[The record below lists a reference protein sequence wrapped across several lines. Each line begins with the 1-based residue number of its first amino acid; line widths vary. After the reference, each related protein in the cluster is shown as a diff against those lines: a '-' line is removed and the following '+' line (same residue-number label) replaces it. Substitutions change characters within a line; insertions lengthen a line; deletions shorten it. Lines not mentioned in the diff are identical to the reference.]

1 MHLSSDPCFRERKI
15 MEKSQLKYV
24 IIVLA
29 VVVSGLFWYWDHGNA
44 GRQKN
49 EASDL
54 FENGET
60 SWPEA
65 AATDGEA
72 AVYVHIVGA
81 VKKPGVY
88 KFEQKPRVID
98 VVERAGG
105 FAKGAVKADINQAET
120 VEDGSQI
127 VIQSRKAK
135 DRARDAGGGR
145 QDEQQT
151 GGLLDINTA
160 TKEELMTLTGIGES
174 KALSIVAYRETNGK
188 FKKIEDIM
196 NITGIK
202 SGIFDKIKDQIKV

>member
-1 MHLSSDPCFRERKI
+1 MDKI
-15 MEKSQLKYV
+15 RIKYV
-24 IIVLA
+24 VIGLA
-29 VVVSGLFWYWDHGNA
+29 VVVAGLFWYRDQGDS
-44 GRQKN
+44 GQQRN
-49 EASDL
+49 ETAEL
-54 FENGET
+54 FEDGQG
-60 SWPEA
+60 SRPEVA
-65 AATDGEA
+65 AVPEDT

-81 VKKPGVY
+81 VRKPGVY
-88 KFEQKPRVID
+88 RFEQKPRVID

-105 FAKGAVKADINQAET
+105 FTKDAVKADINQAET

-127 VIQSRKAK
+127 AIRSKSDKKREKN
-135 DRARDAGGGR
+135 AGGGR
-145 QDEQQT
+145 QDEQA

-202 SGIFDKIKDQIKV
+202 AGIFEKIKDQIRV

>member
-1 MHLSSDPCFRERKI
+1 
-15 MEKSQLKYV
+15 MEKIRIKYV
-24 IIVLA
+24 VIGLA
-29 VVVSGLFWYWDHGNA
+29 VVVAGLFWYRDQGDSGVPGNETA
-44 GRQKN
+44 
-49 EASDL
+49 EL
-54 FENGET
+54 FEDGQGFR
-60 SWPEA
+60 PEA
-65 AATDGEA
+65 AAVPEDT

-81 VKKPGVY
+81 VRKPGVY
-88 KFEQKPRVID
+88 RFEQKPRVID

-105 FAKGAVKADINQAET
+105 FTKDAVKADINQAET

-127 VIQSRKAK
+127 AIRSKSDKKREKN
-135 DRARDAGGGR
+135 AGGGR
-145 QDEQQT
+145 QDEQA

-202 SGIFDKIKDQIKV
+202 AGIFEKIKDRIRV

>member
-1 MHLSSDPCFRERKI
+1 
-15 MEKSQLKYV
+15 MEKIRIKYV
-24 IIVLA
+24 VIGLA
-29 VVVSGLFWYWDHGNA
+29 VVVAGLFWYRDQGDSGVPGNETA
-44 GRQKN
+44 
-49 EASDL
+49 EL
-54 FENGET
+54 FEDGQG
-60 SWPEA
+60 SRPEA
-65 AATDGEA
+65 AAVPEDT

-81 VKKPGVY
+81 VRKPGVY
-88 KFEQKPRVID
+88 RFEQKPRVID

-105 FAKGAVKADINQAET
+105 FTKDAVKADINQAET

-127 VIQSRKAK
+127 AIRSKSDKKREKN
-135 DRARDAGGGR
+135 AGGGR
-145 QDEQQT
+145 QDEQA

-202 SGIFDKIKDQIKV
+202 AGIFEKIKDQIRV